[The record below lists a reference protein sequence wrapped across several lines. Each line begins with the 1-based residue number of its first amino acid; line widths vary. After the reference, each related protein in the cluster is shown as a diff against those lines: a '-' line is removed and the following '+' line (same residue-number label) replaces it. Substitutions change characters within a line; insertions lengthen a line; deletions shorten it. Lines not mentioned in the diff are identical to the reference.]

1 MRRARATA
9 MILMWRDD
17 ESGVDEE
24 DDVTDDGESEDV
36 ADDAE

>member
-1 MRRARATA
+1 

-24 DDVTDDGESEDV
+24 DDVTDDGSEDV